1 MLLVCEKL
9 EITIILYILYI
20 RIILKS
26 TEHVEVGK
34 STRIV
39 TGRML
44 KCWITDGF
52 INSKIDKI
60 SSFCQQK

>member
-26 TEHVEVGK
+26 TEHVEVVR
-34 STRIV
+34 SIRIAV
-39 TGRML
+39 EE
-44 KCWITDGF
+44 I
-52 INSKIDKI
+52 SKIKNNRD
-60 SSFCQQK
+60 

>member
-26 TEHVEVGK
+26 TEHVVAAR
-34 STRIV
+34 SIRIV
-39 TGRML
+39 VEE
-44 KCWITDGF
+44 
-52 INSKIDKI
+52 INNNSNID
-60 SSFCQQK
+60 